1 MYQTMSL
8 VLAVCWSLHLIPTAG
23 TEITMILQEDT
34 EEKKKGW
41 ELEGEQSSV
50 IQVLFWT
57 IQSLGSTQSAES
69 STRKTNILG

>member
-23 TEITMILQEDT
+23 TGITMILQEDT